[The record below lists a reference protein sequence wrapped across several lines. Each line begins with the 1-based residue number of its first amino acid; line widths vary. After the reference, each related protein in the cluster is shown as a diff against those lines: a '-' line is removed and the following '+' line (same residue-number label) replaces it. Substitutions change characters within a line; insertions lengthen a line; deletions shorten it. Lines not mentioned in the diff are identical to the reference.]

1 MKAEAMDKTFE
12 LLRELP
18 VEVTVEQVGGMIA
31 AFPLVAPAG
40 WFSHTLSRLGGINLN
55 SILMTTAG
63 TLIIGATVF
72 YYSPSDPAPK
82 LSHRA
87 VEPATAVERVVEP
100 AAELPEL
107 DSKPVIRT
115 PESTTAAPFAVDGS
129 KSAASPARS
138 VPAPGVSRTPAV
150 AIIPAVPTISVI
162 PAPTPLPGYPSPFP
176 ASTNKQFDLS
186 GFTAVAVEGSMGVV
200 IEQGAFAVSAEGD
213 EGLMEN
219 LELVVQNRTLTIG
232 THKSKDAV
240 CQHTGEKAVTVRVRM
255 PLLDRIALVGSGDI
269 HASGFAGV
277 EHLDLRLSG
286 SGDIRFNGFK
296 GLGSLVAKLDGSG
309 DLVGEELE
317 VGGKTTIELSGSG
330 DVRMTGETEHV
341 EVHIVG
347 SGDVDARE
355 LKAGTCDAQVI
366 GSGDA
371 YVNCPSGCNTRIT
384 GSGDVHNTGNA
395 GGGGQR
401 ANGNTSN

>member
-1 MKAEAMDKTFE
+1 MKADALDRTFE
-12 LLRELP
+12 VLRELP
-18 VEVTVEQVGGMIA
+18 VEVTMEQVGGMVA
-31 AFPLVAPAG
+31 AFPLVSPAG
-40 WFSHTLSRLGGINLN
+40 WLSHTMSRLGGINLN
-55 SILMTTAG
+55 SILMTSAG

-72 YYSPSDPAPK
+72 YYSPNDPAPK
-82 LSHRA
+82 LSQRSL
-87 VEPATAVERVVEP
+87 EP
-100 AAELPEL
+100 AAAVELVAEPDAVL
-107 DSKPVIRT
+107 DEMGTKPITGT
-115 PESTTAAPFAVDGS
+115 PESTTVAPFASDVART
-129 KSAASPARS
+129 AAPPARS
-138 VPAPGVSRTPAV
+138 IPAPGASRTTSTV
-150 AIIPAVPTISVI
+150 IIPAVPVISVV
-162 PAPTPLPGYPSPFP
+162 PAPTPLPGYPMTSPG
-176 ASTNKQFDLS
+176 STNRQFDLS

-200 IEQGAFAVSAEGD
+200 IEQGPFAVSAEGD

-219 LELVVQNRTLTIG
+219 LELVVQNKTLTIG
-232 THKSKDAV
+232 THKSDDAV

-269 HASGFAGV
+269 QASAFAGV
-277 EHLDLRLSG
+277 ERLDLRLSG
-286 SGDIRFNGFK
+286 SGDIRFDGFK

-371 YVNCPSGCNTRIT
+371 YVNCSGGCNTRIT